1 MAYRVEIKPQAEKS
15 LGRLPNPQRR
25 RVALAIDD
33 LARNPRP
40 AGCAKI
46 IGAQDA
52 YRIRVGDYRVVYEI
66 EDRVLVVYVV
76 RVGHRKDVYRGL

>member
-1 MAYRVEIKPQAEKS
+1 MAYRVEIKPQAEKA
-15 LGRLPNPQRR
+15 LGRLPNPQRG
-25 RVALAIDD
+25 RVALAIDG

-46 IGAQDA
+46 VGAPDA

-66 EDRVLVVYVV
+66 EDRVLTVYVV
-76 RVGHRKDVYRGL
+76 RIGHRKEVYRGL